1 MRLAR
6 DQCRF
11 RATFK
16 YERPG
21 TYCQARARLGFHRH
35 TLYTFHRTR
44 MEDAN
49 RLPGVV
55 STGPDRTYRWDR
67 VVVARAASARSYPK
81 GYASREERTRAVDR
95 AVG

>member
-21 TYCQARARLGFHRH
+21 TYCQARARLGYHRH
-35 TLYTFHRTR
+35 TLYAFQRTR

-49 RLPGVV
+49 RLSGLV
-55 STGPDRTYRWDR
+55 STGPDRPYRWDR
-67 VVVARAASARSYPK
+67 VMVARAASASSYPK
-81 GYASREERTRAVDR
+81 GYEPREKRARAVDR